1 VTTTILVPAHVPA
14 IPEMTATAEAADVTT
29 ALRSTATAMSDV
41 SEWMTAHGPPADWT
55 GDASQAADHAM
66 TQVAKATNAARAAF
80 TRVTTACD
88 KYVDRVVTL
97 AAVRDGL
104 VDDRLKRNGQI
115 DDLVNRINQST
126 ADDIAT
132 LQGEAQALQW
142 QVDHLNDN
150 ITKFWEDVTTAEDL
164 LVAAFQAVDSTTE
177 GQAAADRDTTDITAL
192 RAELTTLGGDPGAIH
207 DWWTSLSPAEREAL
221 KISDPDLIGN
231 TNGIPTGD
239 RDEAN
244 RTSLDRDLDRLTAK
258 QDAGE
263 ELSKEEQRLLDRA
276 RAAQTATGIPDTQ
289 PLVDSDGDGVA
300 DPVDVNLLVYQPGAF
315 GGDGAVAVSYG
326 DPDTA
331 ANTAVIVP
339 GITNDGTSIAT
350 QGADAYEL
358 YKNSIANQESAATIA
373 WMGYDAPSWNPENA
387 LDWPGDGLDMGSVI
401 NEQKAEAGGRLLADF
416 VDGLRATD
424 TLDPDT
430 GDARSNLTV
439 IGHSYGSTTAAH
451 AAHDHGLD
459 ADALTLIG
467 SPGAG
472 GNDVNSVRGLGMP
485 EGKVY
490 VGAADNDFVTWLGR
504 DGNVGMGQDPAQA
517 GFGAKVFPVAGGL
530 EFHADDLG
538 QGVTNHTSYFDP
550 KLNPESLSNLTSIV
564 QGDEPTLTG
573 GRTQDANDMAL
584 EWARDEVAHQ
594 VEQEVA
600 TTLQEATAV
609 YNDSADWVGDRV
621 EDFKGLWP

>member
-1 VTTTILVPAHVPA
+1 MTTTILVPAHVPA
-14 IPEMTATAEAADVTT
+14 IPEMTATAQAASVTT
-29 ALRSTATAMSDV
+29 ALRSTATTMSDV
-41 SEWMTAHGPPADWT
+41 SEWMTAHGAPADWT
-55 GDASQAADHAM
+55 GDASLAADHAM
-66 TQVAKATNAARAAF
+66 TRVAEDTDAARAAF
-80 TRVTTACD
+80 TRVAIACD
-88 KYVDRVVTL
+88 KFVDKVCALT
-97 AAVRDGL
+97 AVRDGL
-104 VDDRLKRNGQI
+104 VSDRSKRNGEI
-115 DDLVNRINQST
+115 DALTTRINQST

-132 LQGEAQALQW
+132 LQGEAEALQAE
-142 QVDHLNDN
+142 VDRLNDR
-150 ITKFWEDVTTAEDL
+150 IVRLWDDVEAAEDL
-164 LVAAFQAVDSTTE
+164 LIAAFQAVDSTSE
-177 GQAAADRDTTDITAL
+177 GQDAADRDTTDVAAL
-192 RAELTTLGGDPGAIH
+192 RAELTAIGGDPQAIN
-207 DWWTSLSPAEREAL
+207 DWWTHLSPAEREAL

-239 RDEAN
+239 RDDAN
-244 RTSLDRDLDRLTAK
+244 RTSLDRDLDDLTAK

-263 ELSKEEQRLLDRA
+263 GLSKEEQRLLDRA
-276 RAAQTATGIPDTQ
+276 KAAEKAIGIPDTQ
-289 PLVDSDGDGVA
+289 PLVDSDGDGVG

-331 ANTAVIVP
+331 DNTAVIVP

-358 YKNSIANQESAATIA
+358 YKNSVGNHESAATIA
-373 WMGYDAPSWNPENA
+373 WMGYDAPSWNPQNA

-424 TLDPDT
+424 TVDPDT

-451 AAHDHGLD
+451 AAADHGLD
-459 ADALTLIG
+459 ADALSLIG

-472 GNDVNSVRGLGMP
+472 GNDVNNVKDLGMP

-490 VGAADNDFVTWLGR
+490 VGAADNDFVTWLGT
-504 DGNVGMGQDPAQA
+504 DGPVGMGQDPAQA
-517 GFGAKVFPVAGGL
+517 DFGAKVFPVADGP
-530 EFHADDLG
+530 EFHADDVG
-538 QGVTNHTSYFDP
+538 QGITNHTSYFDP
-550 KLNPESLSNLTSIV
+550 VLNPESLSNLTSIV

-573 GRTQDANDMAL
+573 GRTQDANDMAF
-584 EWARDEVAHQ
+584 EWAQDEVAHQ

-600 TTLQEATAV
+600 TTVQEATDV

-621 EDFKGLWP
+621 DDFTGLWP